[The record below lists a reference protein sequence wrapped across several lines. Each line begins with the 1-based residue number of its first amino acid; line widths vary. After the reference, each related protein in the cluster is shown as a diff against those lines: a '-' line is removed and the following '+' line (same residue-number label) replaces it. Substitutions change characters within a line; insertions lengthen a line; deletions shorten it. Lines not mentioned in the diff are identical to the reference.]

1 MKAGDVHGPVH
12 FLYSCLCKGSV
23 RTVTY
28 HSRPHGCLCRD
39 NIVCVLRLLVQCTH
53 IPGLRVSIVVVLAV
67 TDLVLVNDLW
77 LFVIIKTGYY
87 ITLMC
92 IIYICICTFLLD
104 MVVLGFFQWMS
115 VYPSSSQF
123 HQSLPPFLPLHH
135 PLPFHF

>member
-39 NIVCVLRLLVQCTH
+39 NIVCVLRLLVPCTH
-53 IPGLRVSIVVVLAV
+53 IPGLLVSIVVVLPV
-67 TDLVLVNDLW
+67 TDSVLVNDLS
-77 LFVIIKTGYY
+77 LFVIVKTGYY

-92 IIYICICTFLLD
+92 IVYICICAFLLD
-104 MVVLGFFQWMS
+104 MVVLGFFRWMS
-115 VYPSSSQF
+115 VYPSSSRF
-123 HQSLPPFLPLHH
+123 HQSPPPFLPLHH